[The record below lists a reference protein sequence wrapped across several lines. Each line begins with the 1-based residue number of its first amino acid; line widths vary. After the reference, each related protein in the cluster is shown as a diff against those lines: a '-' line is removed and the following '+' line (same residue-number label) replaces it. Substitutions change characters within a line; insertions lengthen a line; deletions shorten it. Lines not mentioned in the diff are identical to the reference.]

1 MVVNIHENT
10 MLKSQSRE
18 INTPD
23 VNWKYFIESKIK
35 AYFSSQPA
43 SEANKGPLGIRTLPL
58 RLTPVFTFPALP
70 FTCLLSLL
78 SPSHSCHTSGH
89 YSLPIKKD
97 GISTDV
103 TSIKGNFNLS
113 WKI

>member
-1 MVVNIHENT
+1 

-43 SEANKGPLGIRTLPL
+43 FEANKRPLRIRTLPL

-70 FTCLLSLL
+70 LLLVYSLCSCLLIPVTPQDIIHYQLRRMVFLL
-78 SPSHSCHTSGH
+78 M
-89 YSLPIKKD
+89 
-97 GISTDV
+97 
-103 TSIKGNFNLS
+103 
-113 WKI
+113 